1 MNFYMHSQGQ
11 WVFISKLADWS
22 SSTFGLNSQTW
33 TSGNVILNTH
43 TEQILMKFQILRLS
57 K

>member
-22 SSTFGLNSQTW
+22 SSTFGLNTQFW
-33 TSGNVILNTH
+33 TSGDVILNTQ
-43 TEQILMKFQILRLS
+43 TEQIVMKF
-57 K
+57 